1 MVLTSWE
8 AYSSGAL
15 IMEEDSSR
23 MSGKTLSV
31 LPGGKYSVGDIIVDD
46 SRSGQ
51 GVMGIIV

>member
-1 MVLTSWE
+1 
-8 AYSSGAL
+8 
-15 IMEEDSSR
+15 MEEDSSR